1 MANIRLTD
9 IMRPFDGSGNVVEW
23 IDKFE
28 LLVKLK
34 EITKEETVL
43 PMFLEGSAL
52 AVYTELSTAQKEEA
66 KTIKD
71 ALLSAFSVNLFSA
84 YEQFSKRVW
93 RDEPVDVYM
102 TELRKLVRLAGVTSD
117 KLLLRA
123 FVVGLPSVVSRE
135 LRATADVEKMSLS
148 TVVDRARALMSE
160 LMERPY
166 AAVAARRV
174 ATGSTRADERVR
186 EGPAVRNSADG
197 GRGGRRCY
205 GCGGPHLVRHC
216 PEKDTGAGEV
226 RCWACGR
233 RGHLLR
239 SCPSGQGNLQGGA
252 CAPEAPQGRE

>member
-1 MANIRLTD
+1 MLLPGKIAVT
-9 IMRPFDGSGNVVEW
+9 PFWSDN
-23 IDKFE
+23 
-28 LLVKLK
+28 
-34 EITKEETVL
+34 
-43 PMFLEGSAL
+43 FLNYLMYSSE
-52 AVYTELSTAQKEEA
+52 
-66 KTIKD
+66 
-71 ALLSAFSVNLFSA
+71 
-84 YEQFSKRVW
+84 
-93 RDEPVDVYM
+93 
-102 TELRKLVRLAGVTSD
+102 SD
-117 KLLLRA
+117 KD
-123 FVVGLPSVVSRE
+123 S
-135 LRATADVEKMSLS
+135 DVRV
-148 TVVDRARALMSE
+148 TRTLMSE
-160 LMERPY
+160 LLERPY
-166 AAVAARRV
+166 AAVSARRI